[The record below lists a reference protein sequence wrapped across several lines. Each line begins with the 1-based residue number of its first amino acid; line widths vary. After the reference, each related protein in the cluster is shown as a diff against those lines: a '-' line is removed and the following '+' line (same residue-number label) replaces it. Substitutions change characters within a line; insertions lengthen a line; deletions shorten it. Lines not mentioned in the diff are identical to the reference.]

1 MKIHPTAIISPQ
13 AQLADDVEIGASALI
28 GDQVTLGPGCVVQA
42 HAVIEGKTT
51 LGANNFVGY
60 GAILGTPPQDFA
72 FEKSVQSE
80 VRIGAGNTFR
90 EYSTVHRGT
99 KEGSATIVGDG
110 CFLMVG
116 AHLGHNV
123 QLGNKVI
130 IANNCLLGGYVQVDD
145 GAVLGG
151 GAVFH
156 QFVRVGRLVMVCG
169 GARFSKD
176 IPPYLT
182 GDHKDIVSGLNS
194 IGLKRS
200 GLSAAVRTEIKQA
213 FKAIY
218 WSRLNVSQALE
229 KSQESEWGPEATLF
243 LEFCRASKRGI
254 SRVDR
259 GVKSDRE

>member
-1 MKIHPTAIISPQ
+1 MKIHPTAVVSTH
-13 AQLADDVEIGASALI
+13 AQLADDVEVGAFALI

-72 FEKSVQSE
+72 FEQSVQSE
-80 VRIGAGNTFR
+80 VRIGEGNTFR

-99 KEGSATIVGDG
+99 KEGSATVVGDG

-123 QLGNKVI
+123 QLGNKVV
-130 IANNCLLGGYVQVDD
+130 IANNCLLGGYVEVGD

-156 QFVRVGRLVMVCG
+156 QFVRVGRLVMVG
-169 GARFSKD
+169 GGSRFSKD
-176 IPPYLT
+176 IPPFLI
-182 GDHKDIVSGLNS
+182 GDRKDIVSGLNS
-194 IGLKRS
+194 IGLKRA
-200 GLSAAVRTEIKQA
+200 GLSAAVRTEIKGA

-218 WSRLNVSQALE
+218 WSGLNFSQALE
-229 KSQESEWGPEATLF
+229 KSLESEWGHEASLF
-243 LEFCRASKRGI
+243 LEFCRTSKRGI
-254 SRVDR
+254 SRVER
-259 GVKSDRE
+259 GIKSDKE